1 MDLSKIIDFYKNNKE
16 TIDKV
21 GKTAATLGAGA
32 IERNRAIN
40 QATAGIDYERE
51 MAKKQGRQSRK
62 AYSKIL
68 EDIRNR
74 PDLTQADADSIQGQ
88 KELAEGLLASGD
100 ARAQEQRSDIV
111 SQLQGGDPRAAAGL
125 LNTLDKLDSA
135 DLDTR
140 LRAAQMKAGADAQT
154 AALTRAGADRKQAL
168 DQLLFD
174 RAAMGADESR
184 RALID
189 LKTREEGAKPAGTAS
204 GMQAGTALATLL
216 KDFNFGN
223 PGAKTNQDTD
233 DEVPTEEYGGRIKAE
248 AGMRYMADQG
258 FKTKGEFSHKRN
270 KKAVIDEEDG
280 KKEAELTGGEI
291 VFNPDQTSEMEALI
305 AKGNSEELMEYM
317 KDLLSKPQFQD

>member
-1 MDLSKIIDFYKNNKE
+1 MSFQDILSFIGATGDDGTVNKDLLK
-16 TIDKV
+16 KV

-40 QATAGIDYERE
+40 QSTAGIDYERE

-125 LNTLDKLDSA
+125 LNTLDKLDGA

-140 LRAAQMKAGADAQT
+140 LRAAQMKSGADAQT

-184 RALID
+184 RSLID
-189 LKTREEGAKPAGTAS
+189 LNTREEGAKPAGTAA
-204 GMQAGTALATLL
+204 GMQTATALATLL
-216 KDFNFGN
+216 KDYEPGN
-223 PGAKTNQDTD
+223 PS
-233 DEVPTEEYGGRIKAE
+233 DEREQGGRIY
-248 AGMRYMADQG
+248 GGGGYMADEG
-258 FKTKGEFSHKRN
+258 FKTKGEFSHKTN

-280 KKEAELTGGEI
+280 EKEAELTGGEL
-291 VFNPDQTSEMEALI
+291 VFNPDQSGEMEKLI
-305 AKGNSEELMEYM
+305 QSGDEKGLLKFMKELM
-317 KDLLSKPQFQD
+317 SKPQFQD

>member
-40 QATAGIDYERE
+40 QSTAGIDYERE
-51 MAKKQGRQSRK
+51 MAQRQGRQSRK
-62 AYSKIL
+62 AYSKML
-68 EDIRNR
+68 KELRNR
-74 PDLTQADADSIQGQ
+74 PDITQADADSIQGQ

-125 LNTLDKLDSA
+125 LNTLDKLDGA

-140 LRAAQMKAGADAQT
+140 LRAAQMKSGADAQT

-184 RALID
+184 RSLID
-189 LKTREEGAKPAGTAS
+189 LNTREEGAKPAGTAA
-204 GMQAGTALATLL
+204 GMQTATALATLL
-216 KDFNFGN
+216 KDYEPGN
-223 PGAKTNQDTD
+223 PSEGKD
-233 DEVPTEEYGGRIKAE
+233 
-248 AGMRYMADQG
+248 GMRYMADEG
-258 FKTKGEFSHKRN
+258 FKTKGEFSHKTN

-280 KKEAELTGGEI
+280 EKEAELTGGEL
-291 VFNPDQTSEMEALI
+291 VFNPDQSGEMEKLI
-305 AKGNSEELMEYM
+305 QSGDEKGLLKFMKELM
-317 KDLLSKPQFQD
+317 SKPQFQD

>member
-32 IERNRAIN
+32 MERKRAIN

-62 AYSKIL
+62 AYSKML
-68 EDIRNR
+68 EELRNR
-74 PDLTQADADSIQGQ
+74 PDITQADADSIQGQ

-125 LNTLDKLDSA
+125 LNTLDKLDGA

-140 LRAAQMKAGADAQT
+140 LRAAQMKSGADAQT

-184 RALID
+184 RSLID
-189 LKTREEGAKPAGTAS
+189 LNTREEGAKPAGTAA
-204 GMQAGTALATLL
+204 GMQTATALATLL
-216 KDFNFGN
+216 KDYEPGN
-223 PGAKTNQDTD
+223 PSEGKD
-233 DEVPTEEYGGRIKAE
+233 
-248 AGMRYMADQG
+248 GMRYMADEG
-258 FKTKGEFSHKRN
+258 FKTKGEFSHKTN

-280 KKEAELTGGEI
+280 EKEAELTGGEL
-291 VFNPDQTSEMEALI
+291 VFNPDQSGEMEKLI
-305 AKGNSEELMEYM
+305 QSGDEKGLLKFMKELM
-317 KDLLSKPQFQD
+317 SKPQFQD